1 MAKAKYSEEEKILCF
16 HGPLLYEA
24 KCLRVDFKDGQ
35 MKYFVHYQGWNKNWD
50 EWVTEARMMK
60 FNAVGL
66 QKQKELKEAFSKP
79 GGKKLRKAELQRQCY
94 PMPESLRHLEERM
107 PAASLTASASV
118 SASTSAASAASE
130 LEPSAATAATDS
142 LAIAAQPPVLHQI
155 AERLPAAMPPSATP
169 PLPSLLQ
176 QPTAEAQPAATSDTS
191 AESRLR
197 PAPLPLLR
205 ASLPLTERL
214 RDWLAD
220 DQDLVLNQCKL
231 LRLPVG
237 PRATVLAIA
246 GDYADF
252 DPAAEQAGAN
262 DLATSR
268 TARREFSDGLVGLF
282 NACLGCR
289 LLYKFERPQYAALIR
304 SQRSA
309 LPAGVY
315 GAAHLLRLV
324 ACLPELLPLAA
335 LPAGPAG
342 RLLDECQR
350 FVAFLDERFD
360 SYLSVNSYEVA
371 PPDYQ
376 RLALCI

>member
-155 AERLPAAMPPSATP
+155 AERPPAATPPSATP
-169 PLPSLLQ
+169 PLPSFSQ
-176 QPTAEAQPAATSDTS
+176 
-191 AESRLR
+191 RLR
-197 PAPLPLLR
+197 HNRPPPATLLLNPVCDR
-205 ASLPLTERL
+205 RL
-214 RDWLAD
+214 CRCFGP
-220 DQDLVLNQCKL
+220 DLVLNQCKL

-268 TARREFSDGLVGLF
+268 TTRREFSDGLVGLF

-315 GAAHLLRLV
+315 GAAHLLRLM

-360 SYLSVNSYEVA
+360 SYLSVDSYEVA